1 MYSRRDFMKTAGLGA
16 AAASGAAFADS
27 GNSAADVSLPL
38 LRPNTPTAAQQ
49 AMIDRVCAEAF
60 AGKHTEPR
68 ASREGYAHN
77 NILFITSDQQ
87 HYMAMGYNNPAVK
100 TPNLDRLAARG
111 VIFDRAYT
119 VNPTCTPTRASLI
132 TGKYPSQH
140 GAWSLGTS
148 LSESEPCVGDDFARA
163 GYRTA
168 LVGKAHFQPL
178 QGTLEH
184 PSLEA
189 YPILQDLDFWRDYHG
204 PFYGFEHVELARN
217 HADEPHVGQHY
228 VLWMEEKGGKDCWRD
243 WFAEP
248 TGTQSRQYGVWNI
261 PEEYHYNTWIAERTN
276 ALMAQYVGEE
286 RPFFLWASY
295 FDPHP
300 PYLLPEPWASMYDP
314 DAIELPEFPADK
326 MDDMPIHY
334 RLTREEGTRAE
345 YRIRYQE
352 HGGQATHGFHRHHRD
367 DDDLRRDIAYYYGMT
382 SMMDHYIGKTLDKVE
397 ELGIAENTLIVFT
410 TDHGHYH
417 GQHGLYAKGAFH
429 FEDGIRVPLIA
440 SLPGVI
446 PEGRRTNAL
455 HSLVDMPPTFFSFA
469 GIDHPWHF
477 AGVDQ
482 YDVWRGAKESVRDHV
497 IVENRHQ
504 PTTIHQKTYIND
516 RYKITIYCN
525 QEYGEL
531 FDLQEDPNEDRNLWD
546 TAEYAALKSELLV
559 KFLHGELAKESIPM
573 PRIAN
578 A

>member
-1 MYSRRDFMKTAGLGA
+1 MYSRRDFMKTAGLSVA
-16 AAASGAAFADS
+16 AVPGVALPCPATADAA
-27 GNSAADVSLPL
+27 LPV
-38 LRPNTPTAAQQ
+38 LRPNVPTAAQQ
-49 AMIDRVCAEAF
+49 AVIDRVCAVAF
-60 AGKHTEPR
+60 ADKHTAPKV
-68 ASREGYAHN
+68 SRQGYAQN
-77 NILFITSDQQ
+77 NILLITSDQQ
-87 HYMAMGYNNPAVK
+87 HFMTMGYNNPAVK

-111 VIFDRAYT
+111 MIFDRAYT

-148 LSESEPCVGDDFARA
+148 LAPSEPCIGDDFARA

-189 YPILQDLDFWRDYHG
+189 YPVLQDLDFWREFDG

-217 HADEPHVGQHY
+217 HVDEAHVGQHY
-228 VLWMEEKGGKDCWRD
+228 ALWMEEKGGKDCWRD
-243 WFAEP
+243 WFRIP
-248 TGTQSRQYGVWNI
+248 TGTHDIQYGVWNI
-261 PEEYHYNTWIAERTN
+261 PEEYHYNAWISERTN
-276 ALMAQYVGEE
+276 ALMAQYADEN

-300 PYLLPEPWASMYDP
+300 PYLLPEPWASMYNP
-314 DAIELPEFPADK
+314 DDIEIPVFDEQG

-334 RLTREEGTRAE
+334 RLTREKNPGRE
-345 YRIRYQE
+345 YKDLYQE
-352 HGGQATHGFHRHHRD
+352 HGGNGCHGFHVHKRSAAE
-367 DDDLRRDIAYYYGMT
+367 LRKDIAYYYGMI
-382 SMMDHYIGKTLDKVE
+382 SMMDHYIGKTLDQVE
-397 ELGIAENTLIVFT
+397 ALRIADTTLIVFT
-410 TDHGHYH
+410 TDHGHYY

-429 FEDGIRVPLIA
+429 FDDGIRVPLIA
-440 SLPGVI
+440 SLPGSI
-446 PEGRRTNAL
+446 PEGRRSAAL
-455 HSLVDMPPTFFSFA
+455 QSLVDLPPTFFTFS

-482 YDVWRGAKESVRDHV
+482 YEVWRGEKERTRDHV
-497 IVENRHQ
+497 IVENHHQ

-516 RYKITIYCN
+516 RYKVTIYCN
-525 QEYGEL
+525 QTYGEL
-531 FDLQEDPNEDRNLWD
+531 FDLKEDPGEERNLWD
-546 TAEYAALKSELLV
+546 VAEYSELKNELLV

-573 PRIAN
+573 PRIAG

>member
-1 MYSRRDFMKTAGLGA
+1 MCTRRDFVKAAGLSVAAAQGIAPGA
-16 AAASGAAFADS
+16 AAGETGGAALAPAS
-27 GNSAADVSLPL
+27 
-38 LRPNTPTAAQQ
+38 QQ
-49 AMIDRVCAEAF
+49 ALIDQVAAEAF
-60 AGKHTEPR
+60 AEKHTPPKV
-68 ASREGYAHN
+68 SREGYARH
-77 NILFITSDQQ
+77 NILFITSDQH
-87 HYMAMGYNNPAVK
+87 HYMAMGYHNPAVK

-111 VIFDRAYT
+111 VVFDRAYT

-148 LSESEPCVGDDFARA
+148 LAESEPCIGDDLARA

-189 YPILQDLDFWRDYHG
+189 YPVLQDLDFWRTFNG
-204 PFYGFEHVELARN
+204 PFYGFERVELARN
-217 HADEPHVGQHY
+217 HADEAHVGQHY
-228 VLWMEEKGGKDCWRD
+228 ALWMEAKGGKDCWRD
-243 WFAEP
+243 WFAKP
-248 TGTQSRQYGVWNI
+248 TGTQSRQYGAWNI
-261 PEEYHYNTWIAERTN
+261 PEDYHYNVWISERTN
-276 ALMAQYVGEE
+276 ALMEAYVNEGS
-286 RPFFLWASY
+286 PFFLWSSY

-314 DAIELPEFPADK
+314 ADIELPEFPADK
-326 MDDMPIHY
+326 MDDMPLHY
-334 RLTREEGTRAE
+334 RLTREEGARLE
-345 YRIRYQE
+345 YSKRYQE
-352 HGGQATHGFHRHHRD
+352 HGGSGTHGFHLHRRPD
-367 DDDLRRDIAYYYGMT
+367 EKLKEDIAYYYGMV
-382 SMMDHYIGKTLDKVE
+382 SMMDHYIGKTLEKVDA
-397 ELGIAENTLIVFT
+397 LGIADKTLIVFT

-417 GQHGLYAKGAFH
+417 GQHGLYAKGSFS

-440 SLPGVI
+440 SLPGVL
-446 PEGRRTNAL
+446 PEGTRSSAL
-455 HSLVDMPPTFFSFA
+455 QSLVDLPPTFFTFA

-482 YDVWRGAKESVRDHV
+482 YEVWRGEAERARDHV

-504 PTTIHQKTYIND
+504 PTTIHQKTYISS
-516 RYKITIYCN
+516 RYKVTIYCN

-531 FDLQEDPNEDRNLWD
+531 FDLDEDPNEDRNLWD
-546 TAEYAALKSELLV
+546 MAEYAPLKSELLT
-559 KFLHGELAKESIPM
+559 KFLHAELAKESIPM
-573 PRIAN
+573 PRIAG